1 MRISDWSS
9 DVCSSDL
16 RIQRR
21 REGLEYQLL
30 CTAADRHVLRP
41 ASEAFFPQDSVGNRP
56 PQGQRTRRRSIMGF
70 ARSHRSKRPINDVG
84 RRRDIGLADREID
97 DLRSEEHTSELQSL
111 MRISSAVFCLKK
123 KDKSTCDTVVQ
134 KKTHRNK

>member
-16 RIQRR
+16 
-21 REGLEYQLL
+21 YQLL

-84 RRRDIGLADREID
+84 RRR
-97 DLRSEEHTSELQSL
+97 SEEHTSELQSL
-111 MRISSAVFCLKK
+111 MRISYAVFCLKK
-123 KDKSTCDTVVQ
+123 QNDQINVTNMTTSTSITYNYTQ
-134 KKTHRNK
+134 NHTSLKTQMTNK